1 MSKPRRRYTQ
11 EFKAQ
16 AIELARSGRP
26 IRELA
31 AELEVGSDLI
41 YTWLRNAEGA
51 QFGSKADRAVG
62 EEDAAAELRSLRVE
76 NSRLKMENDILKKA
90 AVILGTSPQQKA
102 AK

>member
-1 MSKPRRRYTQ
+1 MSKSRRHYTK

-16 AIELARSGRP
+16 AVELARSGRS

-41 YTWLRNAEGA
+41 YTWLRNAKAA
-51 QFGSKADRAVG
+51 QGGSKADRAGG
-62 EEDAAAELRSLRVE
+62 EEDAAAELRRLRAE
-76 NSRLKMENDILKKA
+76 NARLKMENDILKKA
-90 AVILGTSPQQKA
+90 AVIIGSTPRSKG